1 MPIIGQLAL
10 ALALILAC
18 YSIVANVLGARFRI
32 QPLLASARHAHW
44 AMSAMVSVAVLTLWS
59 SLLQSDFSLE
69 YVASYSSLT
78 LPTVYK
84 FTALWGGQQGSL
96 LFWTWLLSIFT
107 AIVAFQ
113 HRQRNPDIAPY
124 ALAVLAGLA
133 VFFLFMLNFVTRP
146 FDMLSRVP
154 TDGQDLNPLLQN
166 YWMAIH
172 PPSLYTGYVSASVP
186 FAFGAAALITG
197 RLDDAWIRST
207 RRWAIFSW
215 FFLTLGNL
223 FGARWA
229 YEVLGW
235 GGYWAWDPVENA
247 AFMPWLVMTAY
258 LHSVMI
264 QERKDML
271 KVWNLALIGMAF
283 GLTLFG
289 TFITR
294 SGVISSVHSFTQSG
308 LGPFFLTFLI
318 VVAGSYTALLLARLR
333 QLRSPAEME
342 SYLSREAAFLFNN
355 LVLVGIAFAVFWG
368 TLFPVLSEAV
378 RGVKITVGPPFFDRV
393 NAPLALALFFLMGVG
408 PLIAWRRSSLDS
420 VAKTFTPPAIF
431 GLVTGFGAVAAGLR
445 EWYALA
451 AFSLAAFALGT
462 VFVEFRRGVSA
473 RRHMVSEGRARAVV
487 NLIGKNNRRYGGY
500 IIHVGVVLAFVGIV
514 GSSFFK
520 TEVKRSI
527 KPGSAFDIGPYE
539 IVFLGL
545 KHEETPHLESALA
558 QVEVLR
564 HGNPIALMQ
573 PGKLFYKRPQQ
584 PATSVAI
591 RSTPANDLYVV
602 LAGIDDDS
610 GLVTFQVFLTPL
622 VFWLWAGG
630 FIMAFGTV
638 IVMWPNLRERA
649 VIAVALS
656 APVGVRPLRQV
667 SDGEAEAM
675 PGGD

>member
-1 MPIIGQLAL
+1 MPLIGQLAL
-10 ALALILAC
+10 ALALILAF
-18 YSIVANVLGARFRI
+18 YSIVANVLGARRSI
-32 QPLLASARHAHW
+32 PVLVASARHAVW
-44 AMSAMVSVAVLTLWS
+44 ATCAMVTIAVLALWT
-59 SLLQSDFSLE
+59 SLLKSDFSLE
-69 YVASYSSLT
+69 YVASYTSST

-84 FTALWGGQQGSL
+84 LTALWGGQQGSL
-96 LFWTWLLSIFT
+96 LLWTWLLTIFT

-113 HRQRNPDIAPY
+113 NRRRNPEIAPY

-133 VFFLFMLNFVTRP
+133 IFFLGMLNFVTRP
-146 FDMLSRVP
+146 FDMLATIP
-154 TDGQDLNPLLQN
+154 ADGQDLNPLLQN

-197 RLDDAWIRST
+197 RLDDTWIRST

-308 LGPFFLTFLI
+308 LGPYFLAFLI
-318 VVAGSYTALLLARLR
+318 TAAVLYTGLLLFRVKSLR
-333 QLRSPAEME
+333 TPAEFE

-378 RGVKITVGPPFFDRV
+378 RGVKITVGPPFFDKV
-393 NAPLALALFFLMGVG
+393 NAPLALALVFLMGVG
-408 PLIAWRRSSLDS
+408 PLIAWRRSSLDT
-420 VAKTFTPPAIF
+420 VAKTFAAPVIF
-431 GLVTGFGAVAAGLR
+431 GVVTGICAFIAGLR
-445 EWYALA
+445 EWYVLTAL
-451 AFSLAAFALGT
+451 SLGAFALGT

-473 RRHMVSEGRARAVV
+473 RRHMVSEHPARAFV
-487 NLIGKNNRRYGGY
+487 NLVAKNNRRYGGY
-500 IIHVGVVLAFVGIV
+500 IIHVGVVMAFVGIV
-514 GSSFFK
+514 ASSFFK
-520 TEVKRSI
+520 TEVKKSL
-527 KPGSAFDIGPYE
+527 KQGESFQVGSYE
-539 IVFLGL
+539 LEFLGL
-545 KHEETPHLESALA
+545 SQNETSHLETISARL
-558 QVEVLR
+558 ELLR
-564 HGNPIALMQ
+564 DGKPIVLMQ
-573 PGKLFYKRPQQ
+573 PAKLFYKRPQQ

-591 RSTPANDLYVV
+591 RSTPAADLYVV
-602 LAGIDDDS
+602 LAGIDDAT
-610 GLVTFQVFLTPL
+610 GLTTFQVFLTPL

-630 FIMAFGTV
+630 LIMALGTV
-638 IVMWPNLRERA
+638 VAMWPNVRERA
-649 VIAVALS
+649 AIAAAVR
-656 APVGVRPLRQV
+656 APATVDIG
-667 SDGEAEAM
+667 AETV

>member
-1 MPIIGQLAL
+1 MPLIGQLAL
-10 ALALILAC
+10 ALALILAF
-18 YSIVANVLGARFRI
+18 YSIVANVLGARRSI
-32 QPLLASARHAHW
+32 PTLVASARHAVW
-44 AMSAMVSVAVLTLWS
+44 ATCAMVTIAVLALWT
-59 SLLQSDFSLE
+59 SLLKSDFSLE
-69 YVASYSSLT
+69 YVASYTSST

-84 FTALWGGQQGSL
+84 ITALWGGQQGSL
-96 LFWTWLLSIFT
+96 LLWTWLLTIFM

-113 HRQRNPDIAPY
+113 NRRRNPEIAPY
-124 ALAVLAGLA
+124 AVAVLAGLA
-133 VFFLFMLNFVTRP
+133 IFFLGMLNFVTRP
-146 FDMLSRVP
+146 FDMLATIP
-154 TDGQDLNPLLQN
+154 ADGQDLNPLLQN

-197 RLDDAWIRST
+197 RLDDTWIRST

-308 LGPFFLTFLI
+308 LGPYFLGFLI
-318 VVAGSYTALLLARLR
+318 TAAVLYAGLLLFRVKSLR
-333 QLRSPAEME
+333 TPAEFE

-378 RGVKITVGPPFFDRV
+378 RGVKITVGPPFFDKV
-393 NAPLALALFFLMGVG
+393 NAPLALALVFLMGVG
-408 PLIAWRRSSLDS
+408 PLIAWRRSSLDT
-420 VAKTFTPPAIF
+420 VTKTFAAPVIF
-431 GLVTGFGAVAAGLR
+431 GVVTGICAFIAGLR
-445 EWYALA
+445 EWYVLTAL
-451 AFSLAAFALGT
+451 SLGAFALGT

-473 RRHMVSEGRARAVV
+473 RRHMVSENPARAFV
-487 NLIGKNNRRYGGY
+487 NLVAKNNRRYGGY
-500 IIHVGVVLAFVGIV
+500 IIHIGVVMAFVGIV
-514 GSSFFK
+514 ASSFFK
-520 TEVKRSI
+520 TEVKKSL
-527 KPGSAFDIGPYE
+527 KQGESFQVGSYE
-539 IVFLGL
+539 LEFLGL
-545 KHEETPHLESALA
+545 SQNETSHLETISARL
-558 QVEVLR
+558 ELLRDGKPIVLME
-564 HGNPIALMQ
+564 PA
-573 PGKLFYKRPQQ
+573 KLFYKRPQQ

-591 RSTPANDLYVV
+591 RSTPAADLYVV
-602 LAGIDDDS
+602 LAGIDDAT
-610 GLVTFQVFLTPL
+610 GLTTFQVFLTPL

-630 FIMAFGTV
+630 LIMALGTV
-638 IVMWPNLRERA
+638 VAMWPNVRERA
-649 VIAVALS
+649 AIAA
-656 APVGVRPLRQV
+656 AVRVPATV
-667 SDGEAEAM
+667 DIGAETVT
-675 PGGD
+675 GGD

>member
-1 MPIIGQLAL
+1 MPLIGQLAL
-10 ALALILAC
+10 ALALILAF
-18 YSIVANVLGARFRI
+18 YSIVANVLGARRSI
-32 QPLLASARHAHW
+32 PALVASARHAVW
-44 AMSAMVSVAVLTLWS
+44 ATCAMVTIAVLALWT
-59 SLLQSDFSLE
+59 SLLKSDFSLE
-69 YVASYSSLT
+69 YVASYTSST

-84 FTALWGGQQGSL
+84 MTALWGGQQGSL
-96 LFWTWLLSIFT
+96 LLWTWLLTIFT

-113 HRQRNPDIAPY
+113 NRRRNPEIAPY

-133 VFFLFMLNFVTRP
+133 IFFLGMLNFVTRP
-146 FDMLSRVP
+146 FDMLATIP
-154 TDGQDLNPLLQN
+154 ADGQDLNPLLQN

-197 RLDDAWIRST
+197 SLDDTWIRST

-308 LGPFFLTFLI
+308 LGPYFLVFLI
-318 VVAGSYTALLLARLR
+318 TAAVLYTGLLLFRVKSLR
-333 QLRSPAEME
+333 TPAEFE

-378 RGVKITVGPPFFDRV
+378 RGVKITVGPPFFDKV
-393 NAPLALALFFLMGVG
+393 NAPLALALVFLMGVG
-408 PLIAWRRSSLDS
+408 PLIAWRRSSLDT
-420 VAKTFTPPAIF
+420 VAKTFAAPVI
-431 GLVTGFGAVAAGLR
+431 FGAVTGICAFIAGLR
-445 EWYALA
+445 EWYVLTAL
-451 AFSLAAFALGT
+451 SLGAFALGT

-473 RRHMVSEGRARAVV
+473 RRHMVSENPARAFV
-487 NLIGKNNRRYGGY
+487 NLVAKNNRRYGGY
-500 IIHVGVVLAFVGIV
+500 IIHIGVVMAFVGIV
-514 GSSFFK
+514 ASSFFK
-520 TEVKRSI
+520 TEVKKSL
-527 KPGSAFDIGPYE
+527 KQGETFQVGSYE
-539 IVFLGL
+539 LEFLGL
-545 KHEETPHLESALA
+545 SQNETSHLETISARL
-558 QVEVLR
+558 ELLR
-564 HGNPIALMQ
+564 DGKPIVLMQ
-573 PGKLFYKRPQQ
+573 PAKLFYKRPQQ

-591 RSTPANDLYVV
+591 RSTPAADLYVV
-602 LAGIDDDS
+602 LAGIDDAT
-610 GLVTFQVFLTPL
+610 GLTTFQVFLTPL

-630 FIMAFGTV
+630 LIMALGTV
-638 IVMWPNLRERA
+638 VVMWPNVRERA
-649 VIAVALS
+649 AIAA
-656 APVGVRPLRQV
+656 AVRLPATV
-667 SDGEAEAM
+667 DIGAETV

>member
-1 MPIIGQLAL
+1 MPLIGQLAL
-10 ALALILAC
+10 ALALIVAS
-18 YSIVANVLGARFRI
+18 YSIIANVLGARRAI
-32 QPLLASARHAHW
+32 PALLMSARHALW
-44 AMSAMVSVAVLTLWS
+44 AMAAMVSVAVLALWM

-69 YVASYSSLT
+69 YVASYTSLT

-96 LFWTWLLSIFT
+96 LFWTWLLSLFT

-113 HRQRNPDIAPY
+113 HRRRNPDIAPY

-133 VFFLFMLNFVTRP
+133 IFFLFMLNFVTRP
-146 FDMLSRVP
+146 FDMVATVP
-154 TDGQDLNPLLQN
+154 GDGQDLNPLLQN

-186 FAFGAAALITG
+186 FAFGTAALISG
-197 RLDDAWIRST
+197 RFDDGWIRST

-271 KVWNLALIGMAF
+271 KVWNLVLIGMAF

-318 VVAGSYTALLLARLR
+318 VVTVSYTALLLMRVR

-378 RGVKITVGPPFFDRV
+378 RGVKITVGPPFFNKV
-393 NAPLALALFFLMGVG
+393 NAPLALALICLMGIG
-408 PLIAWRRSSLDS
+408 PLIAWRRSSLDTL
-420 VAKTFTPPAIF
+420 AKTFAAPLFF
-431 GLVTGFGAVAAGLR
+431 GLVSSIGALFAGLH
-445 EWYALA
+445 EWYALV
-451 AFSLAAFALGT
+451 AFSLAAFVLGT
-462 VFVEFRRGVSA
+462 VIVEFRRGVSA
-473 RRHMVSEGRARAVV
+473 RQHMVSERPARALM

-520 TEVKRSI
+520 TEVKKSI
-527 KPGSAFDIGPYE
+527 KPGGSFEVGPYE
-539 IVFLGL
+539 LVFLGL
-545 KHEETPHLESALA
+545 KHDETPHLESARA
-558 QVEVLR
+558 EVEVLR
-564 HGNPIALMQ
+564 NGNPLAMMR
-573 PGKLFYKRPQQ
+573 PGKLFYKRLQQ

-591 RSTPANDLYVV
+591 RSTPVSDLYVV
-602 LAGIDDDS
+602 LAGIDDSS

-630 FIMAFGTV
+630 VIMAFGTV
-638 IVMWPNLRERA
+638 IVMWPNVRERA
-649 VIAVALS
+649 AIAAAVR
-656 APVGVRPLRQV
+656 APVSIQTDTATV
-667 SDGEAEAM
+667 

>member
-1 MPIIGQLAL
+1 MPLIGQLAL
-10 ALALILAC
+10 ALALVLAC
-18 YSIVANVLGARFRI
+18 YSIVANVIGARAGVPTLI
-32 QPLLASARHAHW
+32 TSARHALW
-44 AMSAMVSVAVLTLWS
+44 AMSAMVTVAVGVMWA
-59 SLLQSDFSLE
+59 SLLHSDFSLE
-69 YVASYSSLT
+69 YVASYTSYS

-84 FTALWGGQQGSL
+84 ITALWGGQQGSL
-96 LFWTWLLSIFT
+96 MFWTWLLSIFT

-113 HRQRNPDIAPY
+113 NRRRNADSAPY

-133 VFFLFMLNFVTRP
+133 VFFLYMLNFVTRP
-146 FDMLSRVP
+146 FDLLAAIP
-154 TDGQDLNPLLQN
+154 ADGQDLNPLLQN

-186 FAFGAAALITG
+186 FAFGAASLITG
-197 RLDDAWIRST
+197 RTDDSWIRST

-271 KVWNLALIGMAF
+271 KVWNLVLIGMAF
-283 GLTLFG
+283 ALTLFG

-308 LGPFFLTFLI
+308 LGPYFLTFLI
-318 VVAGSYTALLLARLR
+318 AVVVLYTGLLLMRVKSLR
-333 QLRSPAEME
+333 TPAEFE

-355 LVLVGIAFAVFWG
+355 LILVGIAFAVFWG

-378 RGVKITVGPPFFDRV
+378 RGIKITVGPPFFNKV
-393 NAPLALALFFLMGVG
+393 NAPLALALVFLMGVG

-420 VAKTFTPPAIF
+420 LAKTFASPAIF
-431 GLVTGFGAVAAGLR
+431 ALATGLCTFLAGLR
-445 EWYALA
+445 QWYVLTAL
-451 AFSLAAFALGT
+451 SLAAFVIGT
-462 VFVEFRRGVSA
+462 IVVEFRRGVSA
-473 RRHMVSEGRARAVV
+473 RRHLVHETPVV
-487 NLIGKNNRRYGGY
+487 ALANLVAKNNRRYGGY

-514 GSSFFK
+514 ASSFFR
-520 TEVKRSI
+520 TEVKKSV
-527 KPGSAFDIGPYE
+527 KEGESFQVGPYDLE
-539 IVFLGL
+539 YLGIDTT
-545 KHEETPHLESALA
+545 ETAHLESSRAR
-558 QVEVLR
+558 VEVR
-564 HGNPIALMQ
+564 RAGRPIAMME
-573 PGKLFYKRPQQ
+573 PAKLFYKQPQQ
-584 PATSVAI
+584 PATAVAI
-591 RSTPANDLYVV
+591 RSTPASDLYVV
-602 LAGIDDDS
+602 LAGIDDQT

-638 IVMWPNLRERA
+638 VAMWPNVRERA
-649 VIAVALS
+649 AIAAAVRVAVP
-656 APVGVRPLRQV
+656 AGAEPV
-667 SDGEAEAM
+667 

>member
-1 MPIIGQLAL
+1 MPLIGQLAL
-10 ALALILAC
+10 ALALIVAC
-18 YSIVANVLGARFRI
+18 YSILANVIGARRGI
-32 QPLLASARHAHW
+32 PALLVSARHALW
-44 AMSAMVSVAVLTLWS
+44 AMCAMVTVAVFALWT

-69 YVASYSSLT
+69 YVASYTSLT
-78 LPTVYK
+78 LPSIYK

-107 AIVAFQ
+107 AIVAVQ
-113 HRQRNPDIAPY
+113 NRRRNPEITPY

-133 VFFLFMLNFVTRP
+133 IFFLGMLNFVTRP
-146 FDMLSRVP
+146 FDMLAAVP
-154 TDGQDLNPLLQN
+154 ADGQDLNPLLQN

-197 RLDDAWIRST
+197 HLDDAWIRST

-308 LGPFFLTFLI
+308 LGPYFLTFLI
-318 VVAGSYTALLLARLR
+318 AVAVFYSGLLIARVR
-333 QLRSPAEME
+333 KLRSPAEFE

-378 RGVKITVGPPFFDRV
+378 RGVKITVGPPFFNKV
-393 NAPLALALFFLMGVG
+393 NAPLALGLLFLMGVG
-408 PLIAWRRSSLDS
+408 PLIGWRRSSLQS
-420 VAKTFTPPAIF
+420 LAKTFAAPAFF
-431 GLVTGFGAVAAGLR
+431 GLVTGLGAAAAGLR
-445 EWYALA
+445 EWYVLA
-451 AFSLAAFALGT
+451 AFSLLAFALGT
-462 VFVEFRRGVSA
+462 IVVEFRRGVSA
-473 RRHMVSEGRARAVV
+473 RQHMVSERPARALV
-487 NLIGKNNRRYGGY
+487 NLVAKNNRRYGGY
-500 IIHVGVVLAFVGIV
+500 VIHIGVVLAFAGIV

-520 TEVKRSI
+520 TEVKKSVRQ
-527 KPGSAFDIGPYE
+527 GQAFDVGPYE
-539 IVFLGL
+539 LVFLGL
-545 KHEETPHLESALA
+545 KNNVTPHVESARA
-558 QVEVLR
+558 EVQVL
-564 HGNPIALMQ
+564 HN
-573 PGKLFYKRPQQ
+573 GKPLSVMEPARLFYTRQQQ
-584 PATSVAI
+584 PATDVAI
-591 RSTPANDLYVV
+591 RSTPANDLYLV
-602 LAGIDDDS
+602 LAGIDDNT
-610 GLVTFQVFLTPL
+610 GMVTFQAFLTPL

-630 FIMAFGTV
+630 LVMAFGTV
-638 IVMWPNLRERA
+638 IVMWPNVRERA
-649 VIAVALS
+649 AIATAIR
-656 APVGVRPLRQV
+656 APMHVPAMT
-667 SDGEAEAM
+667 EAVV

>member
-1 MPIIGQLAL
+1 MPLIGQLAL
-10 ALALILAC
+10 ALALILAF
-18 YSIVANVLGARFRI
+18 YSIVANVLGARRSI
-32 QPLLASARHAHW
+32 PVLVASARHAIW
-44 AMSAMVSVAVLTLWS
+44 ATCAMVTIAMLALWT
-59 SLLQSDFSLE
+59 SLLKSDFSLE
-69 YVASYSSLT
+69 YVASYSSST

-84 FTALWGGQQGSL
+84 ITALWGGQQGSL
-96 LFWTWLLSIFT
+96 LLWTWLLTIFT
-107 AIVAFQ
+107 SIVAFQ
-113 HRQRNPDIAPY
+113 NRRRNPEIAPY
-124 ALAVLAGLA
+124 AVAVLAGLA
-133 VFFLFMLNFVTRP
+133 IFFLGMLNFVTRP
-146 FDMLSRVP
+146 FDMLATIP
-154 TDGQDLNPLLQN
+154 ADGQDLNPLLQN

-197 RLDDAWIRST
+197 RLDDTWIRST

-308 LGPFFLTFLI
+308 LGPYFLSFLI
-318 VVAGSYTALLLARLR
+318 TAAALYTGLLLFRVKSLR
-333 QLRSPAEME
+333 TPAEFE

-378 RGVKITVGPPFFDRV
+378 RGVKITVGPPFFDKD
-393 NAPLALALFFLMGVG
+393 NAPLALALVFLMGDG
-408 PLIAWRRSSLDS
+408 PLIAWRRSSLDT
-420 VAKTFTPPAIF
+420 VAKTFAAPLI
-431 GLVTGFGAVAAGLR
+431 FGAVTGICAFIAGLR
-445 EWYALA
+445 EWYVLTAL
-451 AFSLAAFALGT
+451 SLGAFALGT

-473 RRHMVSEGRARAVV
+473 RRHMVSENPARAFV
-487 NLIGKNNRRYGGY
+487 NLVAKNNRRYGGY
-500 IIHVGVVLAFVGIV
+500 IIHIGVVMAFVGIV
-514 GSSFFK
+514 ASSFFK
-520 TEVKRSI
+520 TEVKKSL
-527 KPGSAFDIGPYE
+527 KQGESFQVGSYE
-539 IVFLGL
+539 LEFLGL
-545 KHEETPHLESALA
+545 SQNETSHLETISARL
-558 QVEVLR
+558 ELLRDGKPIVLME
-564 HGNPIALMQ
+564 PA
-573 PGKLFYKRPQQ
+573 KLFYKRPQQ

-591 RSTPANDLYVV
+591 RSTPAADLYVV
-602 LAGIDDDS
+602 LAGIDDAT
-610 GLVTFQVFLTPL
+610 GLTTFQVFLTPL

-630 FIMAFGTV
+630 LIMALGTV
-638 IVMWPNLRERA
+638 VAMWPNVRERA
-649 VIAVALS
+649 AIAA
-656 APVGVRPLRQV
+656 AVRLPATV
-667 SDGEAEAM
+667 DIGAETV